1 MRHIVISLGRYWT
14 VSIVM
19 TMSILISVI
28 VTAITMNV
36 TGLEFNQTVL
46 FISVIIPFI
55 VAPATT
61 WPVVNLIFE
70 IHYLETDM
78 RKLAEEKTSL
88 SEKLEYENNVKD
100 RFFSIIAHDLKNP
113 FNSLLGMT
121 KIMSQMADKL
131 SMEELLSCAK
141 DVNEAGE
148 RTFELLHNLLDW
160 ANLQMSGGKI
170 SPETIDLQELVQE
183 SMDVLAPTAQNKKVL
198 ITTDL
203 QNANAYAD
211 RNMVN
216 MVIRNLLTNAIKF
229 TPQSGTIEVSSQNR
243 DGMIEI
249 TVSDSGVGIPE
260 DKIGK
265 LFALDEK
272 TSTTGT
278 DGETGTG
285 LGLPLCEDMLKRN
298 SGRIWVESIQGE
310 GSKFHFNLPIEAAK
324 NNSESP

>member
-1 MRHIVISLGRYWT
+1 
-14 VSIVM
+14 
-19 TMSILISVI
+19 
-28 VTAITMNV
+28 
-36 TGLEFNQTVL
+36 
-46 FISVIIPFI
+46 
-55 VAPATT
+55 
-61 WPVVNLIFE
+61 
-70 IHYLETDM
+70 M